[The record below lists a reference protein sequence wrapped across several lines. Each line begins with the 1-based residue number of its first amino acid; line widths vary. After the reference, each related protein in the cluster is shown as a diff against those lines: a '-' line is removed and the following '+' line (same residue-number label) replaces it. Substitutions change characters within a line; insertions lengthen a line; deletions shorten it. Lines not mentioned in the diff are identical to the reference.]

1 MRRITFLWILRY
13 KRITGNWSIVWQKEQ
28 EYIYIYVAIYYM
40 CAICCIIFYQEN
52 VDVLVVC
59 SALWSII
66 MSEREGST
74 LRFCVTHR
82 GRETDRITTKK
93 IWTFLG
99 DKFNFFAIWR
109 SSLKIVM
116 NTFRNRRIDLLLASN
131 KSVIV
136 LCHSLLPI
144 FELLIDVFDVGEK
157 IEENVMCEPARKLI
171 RLTSLTEFT
180 MSKGKAYNRA
190 SLYRPYIFVW
200 DEIDTRRS
208 PVWKDRTFGMASLFH
223 NVFFF
228 FFCGLFCLSLCTQ
241 RIWLVCK
248 SSCVSSRFPA
258 SNQAQQFEGTVSQG
272 YPPTPD
278 NTYS

>member
-1 MRRITFLWILRY
+1 
-13 KRITGNWSIVWQKEQ
+13 
-28 EYIYIYVAIYYM
+28 
-40 CAICCIIFYQEN
+40 
-52 VDVLVVC
+52 
-59 SALWSII
+59 
-66 MSEREGST
+66 MSEKAAP

-223 NVFFF
+223 NVFFSSSAVCF
-228 FFCGLFCLSLCTQ
+228 VYLSALRASDWCAKAAAYPPGFCLEPGPTIRRNCLPGIPSH
-241 RIWLVCK
+241 
-248 SSCVSSRFPA
+248 SRQYIFLML
-258 SNQAQQFEGTVSQG
+258 FWVWKGTEL
-272 YPPTPD
+272 
-278 NTYS
+278 